1 MWAITDGVPP
11 FWEYAMEEGCTV
23 DAAAIQVIMDL
34 EAAHEGRRRMGLVSI
49 CRQCLAHPCQVG

>member
-23 DAAAIQVIMDL
+23 DAAAIQVSV
-34 EAAHEGRRRMGLVSI
+34 GNVSLI
-49 CRQCLAHPCQVG
+49 PARWGE